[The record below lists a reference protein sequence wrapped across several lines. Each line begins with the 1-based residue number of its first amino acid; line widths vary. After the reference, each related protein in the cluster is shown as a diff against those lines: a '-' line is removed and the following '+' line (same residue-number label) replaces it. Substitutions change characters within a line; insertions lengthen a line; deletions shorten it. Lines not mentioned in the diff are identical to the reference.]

1 MLHLD
6 STCKFPSH
14 SSPFPPPFRGPPGGG
29 NPPLNRYPEKANN
42 SASAKTSLLR
52 TWEPV
57 PCCIFAQQAG
67 WSEFLLPKEK
77 MPALFPS
84 STSPSPPKYLIAL
97 CNQAAYAAHNTSVI
111 IHNTSARF
119 FCLPMSLQRGKKIL
133 KEERRELGQVVRSH
147 ACWAAK

>member
-6 STCKFPSH
+6 NTCKFPSH

-29 NPPLNRYPEKANN
+29 ILPLNRYPEKANN
-42 SASAKTSLLR
+42 SASTKTSLLR
-52 TWEPV
+52 TWEQV

-84 STSPSPPKYLIAL
+84 STSPFPPRYLIAL
-97 CNQAAYAAHNTSVI
+97 CNQELMQHITLVSLFI
-111 IHNTSARF
+111 TPLQDSSASQCHFRGEKN
-119 FCLPMSLQRGKKIL
+119 PQRGK
-133 KEERRELGQVVRSH
+133 ERTRAGG
-147 ACWAAK
+147 